1 MRSRARI
8 IAGAAVAL
16 ALLGAAGCSSSSS
29 AGKTVQSAASALASQ
44 AAPAVSS
51 ALAQAGAAASSALA
65 GAASALDVRSD
76 VTTGPVQTASSGRS
90 TSVVQVKNTSGS
102 TADFTVVLTF
112 RDDSG
117 KVLDAVVMTID
128 KVPAGGTGS
137 GTATSN
143 RDLSGTV
150 TVQVDSALRH

>member
-8 IAGAAVAL
+8 TAGVAVAL
-16 ALLGAAGCSSSSS
+16 TLFGAAGCSSTSS
-29 AGKTVQSAASALASQ
+29 AGKSVQSAASALASQ

-51 ALAQAGAAASSALA
+51 ALAAASAAASSALA
-65 GAASALDVRSD
+65 GAASSLDVRSD
-76 VTTGPVQTASSGRS
+76 VTAGPVQTASSGRS
-90 TSVVQVKNTSGS
+90 TSVVEVKNTSGA

-112 RDDSG
+112 RDGSG
-117 KVLDAVVMTID
+117 TVLDAVIMNID

-137 GTATSN
+137 GTATSH

-150 TVQVDSALRH
+150 KVQVDSALRH